1 MATVRQEHMMRGQAF
16 VAAAALAAA
25 LFVSAPAQAQQY
37 GSYHDEHVANQ
48 EQCST
53 SRNNRTVGGALIGGV
68 LGAVLGS
75 NVSGSGHRGDGAAV
89 GAVAGAVAGGA
100 IGRSSADC
108 REVAQGD
115 YDPYYGQPNNYGSG
129 DPYNRGGDPY
139 YDNSGLAGGPNG
151 ASYGDSYGRECRQ
164 TEVMRRDSYGRSYPE
179 VLVMCRDGNGDWRY
193 Q

>member
-1 MATVRQEHMMRGQAF
+1 MRGQAF

-25 LFVSAPAQAQQY
+25 LFVAAPAQAQNY

-48 EQCST
+48 EQCNA
-53 SRNNRTVGGALIGGV
+53 SRNNRTVGGAVIGGI

-75 NVSGSGHRGDGAAV
+75 NVAGDGHRGDGAAV

-108 REVAQGD
+108 QDVPQGG

-129 DPYNRGGDPY
+129 DPY
-139 YDNSGLAGGPNG
+139 YDDGSGLAGGPSG
-151 ASYGDSYGRECRQ
+151 GSYRDSYGRECRES
-164 TEVMRRDSYGRSYPE
+164 EVVRRDSYGRSYTE
-179 VLVMCRDGNGDWRY
+179 VLLMCRGSDGAWRY